1 MTLTAAKLLYAVS
14 VGSEPGTIRLARPD
28 GVTAPILVEIQ
39 RGWVHAVHLSPAY
52 TSIGAAPPLGEDRL
66 RLWLRLAETYSEV
79 LFTARAPATKFG
91 ACAPFHPGQVVRN
104 HVDAL
109 GPDPML
115 WRFRLGDGRIK
126 VAVAPHASSLGA
138 DERPLCGYLSVAG
151 RTAQE
156 IDSVALC
163 PPDRARRLLAFL
175 DAIGAVA
182 YDFRGVASP
191 FAALDL
197 PDGAP
202 LEDVRR
208 AYKRLAFEL
217 HPDRHLHK
225 SSDEQL
231 DFERRF
237 AAVSN
242 AYRRLV

>member
-1 MTLTAAKLLYAVS
+1 MTLAAAKLLYAVS
-14 VGSEPGTIRLARPD
+14 VGAEPGTIRLARPD
-28 GVTAPILVEIQ
+28 GVTAPLLVEIQ

-52 TSIGAAPPLGEDRL
+52 AAIGTAPPLGEDRL
-66 RLWLRLAETYSEV
+66 RVLLKLAESYSEPT
-79 LFTARAPATKFG
+79 FTARAPVSKWG
-91 ACAPFHPGQVVRN
+91 ACAPFHPGQVLRN

-115 WRFRLGDGRIK
+115 WRFRLGEGRIK
-126 VAVAPHASSLGA
+126 VALPPHATSLGG
-138 DERPLCGYLSVAG
+138 DERPLCGYLTVSG
-151 RTAQE
+151 RTAAE
-156 IDSVALC
+156 IDAVGLC
-163 PPDRARRLLAFL
+163 PPERARRLLAFL
-175 DAIGAVA
+175 DAIGALA

-191 FAALDL
+191 FAVLDL

-208 AYKRLAFEL
+208 AYRKLAFEL
-217 HPDRHLHK
+217 HPDRHSNQ
-225 SSDEQL
+225 SSDEKL